1 MSIKDITV
9 VITSFRSSEKIKS
22 CLNSIDR
29 QCRILLV
36 ENSDDF
42 EFKKKIEKEFANA
55 ECIITGA
62 NLGYGKGNN
71 IGLKKVTT
79 KYALILNPDATLHPS
94 TLVNFL
100 KTVEEIP
107 EFAIMGPYLQ
117 GKKNNDEK
125 IHFANRDVLLIK
137 NKSQRSS
144 ELRFTF
150 GIFCCLCVHQL

>member
-9 VITSFRSSEKIKS
+9 VITSFRSSEQIKG

-42 EFKKKIEKEFANA
+42 EFKKKIEKEFANV

-71 IGLKKVTT
+71 IGLKISLSLSTL
-79 KYALILNPDATLHPS
+79 LILLYFIFPS
-94 TLVNFL
+94 TLV
-100 KTVEEIP
+100 EIVSR
-107 EFAIMGPYLQ
+107 I
-117 GKKNNDEK
+117 N
-125 IHFANRDVLLIK
+125 II
-137 NKSQRSS
+137 
-144 ELRFTF
+144 
-150 GIFCCLCVHQL
+150 

>member
-22 CLNSIDR
+22 CLNAIDR

-100 KTVEEIP
+100 KTGE
-107 EFAIMGPYLQ
+107 AY
-117 GKKNNDEK
+117 EK
-125 IHFANRDVLLIK
+125 F
-137 NKSQRSS
+137 
-144 ELRFTF
+144 
-150 GIFCCLCVHQL
+150 